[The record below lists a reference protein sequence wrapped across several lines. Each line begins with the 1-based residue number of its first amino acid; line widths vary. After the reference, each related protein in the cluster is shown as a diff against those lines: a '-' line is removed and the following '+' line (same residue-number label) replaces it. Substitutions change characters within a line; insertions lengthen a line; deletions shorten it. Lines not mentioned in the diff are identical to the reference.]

1 MTFLLQK
8 EYFMLDKDGQPVK
21 EEIDEETVKA
31 AEESLTSHSGYD
43 DQDFVTLKPP
53 K

>member
-1 MTFLLQK
+1 
-8 EYFMLDKDGQPVK
+8 MLDKNGKPMK

-31 AEESLTSHSGYD
+31 AEMSLNSHSGYED
-43 DQDFVTLKPP
+43 EDFITLKPP

>member
-1 MTFLLQK
+1 
-8 EYFMLDKDGQPVK
+8 MLDKDGKPVK

-31 AEESLTSHSGYD
+31 AEESLTSHSGND
-43 DQDFVTLKPP
+43 DQDFITLKPP